1 MKLMVRPYG
10 KEAEK
15 RLLRVLAEVAL
26 EVGREDA
33 MGAGGRC
40 EADEVREEGP
50 HDEKGALDSVRV
62 GSSHDEKGALDE
74 VRVSGA
80 LDRVT
85 HEDARGLCT

>member
-1 MKLMVRPYG
+1 MKFMVRPYG
-10 KEAEK
+10 REAEK

-40 EADEVREEGP
+40 EADEMRVGSP
-50 HDEKGALDSVRV
+50 HDETGALDRVRV
-62 GSSHDEKGALDE
+62 GSSHDEKGALDR

-80 LDRVT
+80 LDRVAY
-85 HEDARGLCT
+85 EDARGLCT

>member
-10 KEAEK
+10 REAEK

-40 EADEVREEGP
+40 EADEM
-50 HDEKGALDSVRV
+50 RV
-62 GSSHDEKGALDE
+62 GSSHDETGALDR

-80 LDRVT
+80 LDRVAY
-85 HEDARGLCT
+85 EDARGLCT

>member
-50 HDEKGALDSVRV
+50 HDETGAHDS
-62 GSSHDEKGALDE
+62 

-80 LDRVT
+80 LDRVAY
-85 HEDARGLCT
+85 EDARDLCT